1 MSSNAVRGFVLSLTL
16 HANAAWAGDV
26 VLDVRHVTSSEGALL
41 ALLFAGPEGFPSEPE
56 AAYAKARGVAA
67 VSGGR
72 IVFPGVPP
80 GTYAAIVV
88 HDLNGNGTCDLSWPI
103 PFPKEPFAATR
114 GARGVMG
121 PPKFADAAF
130 RVENDGAVQIVTL
143 P

>member
-1 MSSNAVRGFVLSLTL
+1 MRSATRTALLAGYLITG
-16 HANAAWAGDV
+16 HAYAGDV
-26 VLDVRHVTSSEGALL
+26 VLDVRHVTSNDGALL
-41 ALLFAGPEGFPSEPE
+41 GLLFAGPEGFPSQPD
-56 AAYAKARGVAA
+56 AAFAKARGVAT
-67 VSGGR
+67 VSGSKL
-72 IVFPGVPP
+72 VFPGVPP

-88 HDLNGNGTCDLSWPI
+88 HDVNGNGTCDLSWPI

-130 RVENDGAVQIVTL
+130 RVDAQGTVQIVTL

>member
-1 MSSNAVRGFVLSLTL
+1 MPRLSMVAWVASTTMWC
-16 HANAAWAGDV
+16 AAAHAGDV
-26 VLDVRHVTSSEGALL
+26 VLDVRNVTSTEGPLL
-41 ALLFAGPEGFPSEPE
+41 GLLFAGPEGFPSQPDV
-56 AAYAKARGVAA
+56 AYAKARAVALRQG
-67 VSGGR
+67 SR
-72 IVFPGVPP
+72 LVFPNVAP

-88 HDLNGNGTCDLSWPI
+88 HDRNSNGTCDLSWPI

-130 RVENDGAVQIVTL
+130 RVDASGAVEIVTL